1 MSSTQAPQ
9 QRLCDVPVHS
19 PNEAFNLLIRFLNL
33 AQSRGAYKLDESA
46 KIFECMKAF
55 EQPSEIQPSEIQ
67 PAKQEQGQEQE
78 QEQGQKHD

>member
-1 MSSTQAPQ
+1 MSSTGTQQAAQ

-55 EQPSEIQPSEIQ
+55 EQPSEIQTT
-67 PAKQEQGQEQE
+67 KQEQE
-78 QEQGQKHD
+78 QDD